1 MIPED
6 TESPPCPLCAA
17 SQTGVVVGE
26 RGRFG
31 MQVRNLACDTCGLVY
46 VTPRPDHAAMMDYY
60 RGTYREHYGEVRYPT
75 PSGGTAGPGQPE
87 YTAALEAWHSTQ
99 ADNCI
104 ALGGTRRGARVLE
117 IGCRHARTLQLMRA
131 RLGVDAHGV
140 EPGPEEAAEACAAG
154 VRCFTGT
161 LEEYEPDAPFDQ
173 IQLFHVLEHFHDP
186 LAQLVRLRGMLAP
199 GGKLVIEVPNLYQP
213 YGLLEENFFQNVHL
227 MSFSPNTLPAL
238 CRRAGLSPLRVLD
251 RGALFVVAQPDPLAP
266 KKLPLAFQMT
276 MLPDPTESAEWV
288 AERLATYARL
298 EKEHA
303 LIKIQ
308 GPSMEGLENITT
320 LLGRP
325 GLPSH
330 TAQVVAE
337 LCEFFMRH
345 GSPRAACVIA
355 TAASGGPHAAPLRRA
370 FYQLAQVAAQA
381 VQPGAPPSLG

>member
-6 TESPPCPLCAA
+6 TESPRCLLCDT
-17 SQTGVVVGE
+17 SQTGIVVGE

-31 MQVRNLACDTCGLVY
+31 MRVRNIACEICGLVY
-46 VTPRPDHAAMMDYY
+46 VTPRPNHSAMMDYY
-60 RGTYREHYGEVRYPT
+60 RGTYRKHYGQVRCAT
-75 PSGGTAGPGQPE
+75 PSGGTAGPGEPG
-87 YTAALEAWHSTQ
+87 YDVALEAWHSVQ
-99 ADNCI
+99 AENCI
-104 ALGGTRRGARVLE
+104 ALGETRPGARVLE
-117 IGCRHARTLQLMRA
+117 VGCRHARTLQLMRT
-131 RLGVDAHGV
+131 RLDIVAHGV
-140 EPGPEEAAEACAAG
+140 EPGPEESAQASAAG

-227 MSFSPNTLPAL
+227 VSFSPNTLPAL
-238 CRRAGLSPLRVLD
+238 CRRAGLSPVRVLD

-266 KKLPLAFQMT
+266 EDLPVAFDTT

-298 EKEHA
+298 EKENS
-303 LIKIQ
+303 LIKTQ
-308 GPSMEGLENITT
+308 GPSMEALANITS

-325 GLPSH
+325 GLPTH
-330 TAQVVAE
+330 TAHVVAE

-345 GSPRAACVIA
+345 GSARAACVIA
-355 TAASGGPHAAPLRRA
+355 TAASDGPHAAPLRDA
-370 FYQLAQVAAQA
+370 FHQLARAAAQA
-381 VQPGAPPSLG
+381 VQPGAPPSAG